1 MSVITQ
7 NVKRIL
13 AEKGLKQ
20 KHLAAQL
27 GLSAKEMSRILSEG
41 RPQPENRI
49 IEFADTLGVELTELF
64 KATDERRST
73 NQWVMKRNICLTP
86 MSIISGETNESETN
100 ESETNGRETN
110 GRVLSR
116 TR

>member
-20 KHLAAQL
+20 KHLAEQL
-27 GLSAKEMSRILSEG
+27 GLSEKEMNRILSEA

-49 IEFADTLGVELTELF
+49 IEFADTLGVELAELF
-64 KATDERRST
+64 KATDEKA
-73 NQWVMKRNICLTP
+73 Q
-86 MSIISGETNESETN
+86 
-100 ESETNGRETN
+100 
-110 GRVLSR
+110 
-116 TR
+116 